1 MTMTLGTGDLL
12 YQPVED
18 WEKLPEG
25 WSFIEVPGVAVDS
38 RDQVYLFN
46 RGEHPVIVCDR
57 DGNVLRT
64 WGQGMFSDRTHGIR
78 IGPDDSVYC
87 VDDKMGTIQKFTSE
101 GKLLMTIGEAFKP
114 APKWGGLPF
123 NRPTQAAVSPVTG
136 DLYISDGYANYR
148 VHRYSPDG
156 KHVLSWGAPGIDAG
170 DFVTPH
176 NLYVDSDDLVYVCD
190 RDNHRIQIFDA
201 HGKFVTMW
209 NNIHRPTCICIDPED
224 HVIIGELNGF
234 ENVDD
239 CPSLGHRVGVYD
251 KGGNLLTRF
260 GRPEEGEGPDQFI
273 APHGIDVDSRGDMYV
288 CDVGYTVRGQYMDP
302 PREVKTLRKF
312 ARVRR

>member
-1 MTMTLGTGDLL
+1 MTMTLGAGDLL
-12 YQPVED
+12 YQPVEN

-64 WGQGMFSDRTHGIR
+64 WGQGMFSDRPHGIR

-87 VDDKMGTIQKFTSE
+87 VDDKMGSIQKFTPE

-148 VHRYSPDG
+148 VHRYSADG

-170 DFVTPH
+170 EFVTPH
-176 NLYVDSDDLVYVCD
+176 NLYVDGDDLVYVCD

-209 NNIHRPTCICIDPED
+209 NNIHRPTSICIDPED

-239 CPSLGHRVGVYD
+239 CPGLGHRVGVYD
-251 KGGNLLTRF
+251 KAGKLLTRF

-273 APHGIDVDSRGDMYV
+273 APHGIDVDSRGDLYV
-288 CDVGYTVRGQYMDP
+288 CDVGYTVRGRYMDP
-302 PREVKTLRKF
+302 PREPKTLRKF
-312 ARVRR
+312 ARVRQ

>member
-201 HGKFVTMW
+201 HGKLVTIW